1 MPEPARP
8 PGAMLSMR
16 GIVKSYGAVRA
27 NREIDL
33 DVSAGA
39 ILGLL
44 GENGSGKTTLMNVL
58 YGLVRPDA
66 GRATFKGRPLS
77 LGSPRA
83 AIEAGIGMI
92 HQHFM
97 LVPSMTVTENVM
109 LGWAAAGSWL
119 RAAAVAARVR
129 EASRV
134 YGLELDPDA
143 VVGDLPLGLQQR
155 VEILKAVLRGAD
167 LLILDEPTSNLSP
180 PEVGALL
187 AVLRR
192 LRDEGRSVIF
202 ISHKLG
208 EVLDICDEV
217 VVLRDGAVAGRRTV
231 AGASRDDLARLMV
244 GRDLTPP
251 LARVAREPG
260 DEVLVVADLHA
271 RDAAGVERLRGVSF
285 SVRAG
290 EIFAI
295 AGVDG
300 NGQAELAE
308 VLGGMAVPTRGRVFV
323 AGAELPA
330 GVAARLDAG
339 VAHVP
344 ADRASVGL
352 VRDMTL
358 ADNVMLRDAD
368 RAPFC
373 RRGWL
378 DFAAAREA
386 AQHGIEAFAIRAEGV
401 ETPVRAL
408 SGGNQQKVILAR
420 ELGRRPRLLLAV
432 QPTRGLDPGATR
444 FVIDRVLALRDA
456 GAAVLYISTELEEIL
471 AVADRVGVMYAG
483 RLVGVVR
490 PGGTDLTRVGLMMA
504 GALEETPDAAGLYGV
519 KA

>member
-1 MPEPARP
+1 
-8 PGAMLSMR
+8 MLTMR

-27 NREIDL
+27 NRGIDL
-33 DVSAGA
+33 DVHAGT
-39 ILGLL
+39 IVGLL

-58 YGLVRPDA
+58 YGLVRPDD
-66 GRATFKGRPLS
+66 GSATFKGRTLP

-83 AIEAGIGMI
+83 AIDAGIGMI

-97 LVPSMTVTENVM
+97 LVPAMTVTENVM
-109 LGWAAAGSWL
+109 LGWPAAGRWL
-119 RAAAVAARVR
+119 RIADIAERVR
-129 EASRV
+129 SASRA
-134 YGLELDPDA
+134 YGLDLDPDA
-143 VVGDLPLGLQQR
+143 VVGELALGLQQR

-187 AVLRR
+187 SVLRR
-192 LRDEGRSVIF
+192 LRDEGRAVIF

-208 EVLDICDEV
+208 EVLDICDTV
-217 VVLRDGAVAGRRTV
+217 VVLRDGAVTGRRAV
-231 AGASRDDLARLMV
+231 AGASREDLARLMV
-244 GRDLTPP
+244 GRELAPP
-251 LARVAREPG
+251 LARAPRETG
-260 DEVLVVADLHA
+260 DEILVVADLHA

-300 NGQAELAE
+300 NGQTELAD
-308 VLGGMAVPTRGRVFV
+308 VLGGLTVATHGHVFV
-323 AGAELPA
+323 DGAALA
-330 GVAARLDAG
+330 DGVAARLAAG

-352 VRDMTL
+352 VRNMTL
-358 ADNVMLRDAD
+358 ADNVMLRDVD

-378 DFAAAREA
+378 DREA
-386 AQHGIEAFAIRAEGV
+386 ARDAARRGIEAFAIRAAGADA
-401 ETPVRAL
+401 PVRSL

-420 ELGRRPRLLLAV
+420 ELGRRPRVLLAV

-444 FVIDRVLALRDA
+444 FVIDRLLALRDA
-456 GAAVLYISTELEEIL
+456 GAAVLYISTELEEIM

-483 RLVGVVR
+483 RIVGVVQ
-490 PGGTDLTRVGLMMA
+490 PAHADLTRVGMMMA
-504 GALEETPDAAGLYGV
+504 GALEETPAAADLYGV
-519 KA
+519 RT

>member
-1 MPEPARP
+1 
-8 PGAMLSMR
+8 MLAMR

-27 NREIDL
+27 NRGIDL

-39 ILGLL
+39 IVGLL

-66 GRATFKGRPLS
+66 GSATFKGRPLP

-83 AIEAGIGMI
+83 ALAAGIGMI
-92 HQHFM
+92 HHHFILLPAM
-97 LVPSMTVTENVM
+97 SVTENVM
-109 LGWAAAGSWL
+109 LGWPTPGVWL
-119 RAAAVAARVR
+119 RATRVAERVR

-134 YGLELDPDA
+134 YGLELDPDGA
-143 VVGDLPLGLQQR
+143 VGALPLGLQQR

-187 AVLRR
+187 GVLRR

-208 EVLDICDEV
+208 EVLEVCDEV
-217 VVLRDGAVAGRRTV
+217 VVLRDGQVAGRRTV
-231 AGASRDDLARLMV
+231 AGTSREDLARLMV
-244 GRDLTPP
+244 GRDLPP
-251 LARVAREPG
+251 AVEPAPRAPG
-260 DEVLVVADLHA
+260 AEILVVADLHA

-308 VLGGMAVPTRGRVFV
+308 VLGGLTPPTRGSVFV
-323 AGAELPA
+323 DGAALVG
-330 GVAARLDAG
+330 GVATRLALG

-344 ADRASVGL
+344 ADRAGVGL
-352 VRDMTL
+352 VRDMTI
-358 ADNVMLRDAD
+358 ADNVVLRDVD
-368 RAPFC
+368 RPPFC
-373 RRGWL
+373 RRRWL
-378 DFAAAREA
+378 
-386 AQHGIEAFAIRAEGV
+386 EAFDIRAEGV
-401 ETPVRAL
+401 DVPVRTL

-420 ELGRRPRLLLAV
+420 ELGRRPRVLLAV

-444 FVIDRVLALRDA
+444 FVIDRVRALRDG
-456 GAAVLYISTELEEIL
+456 GAAVLYVSTELEEIL
-471 AVADRVGVMYAG
+471 GVADRLAVMHAG
-483 RLVGVVR
+483 RLVGVMR
-490 PGGTDLTRVGLMMA
+490 PADADLTRVGLMMA
-504 GALEETPDAAGLYGV
+504 GALEEPPDAAALYGV
-519 KA
+519 LA